1 MTVLMFSLAA
11 FQGQVPGQA
20 QPNPFGFL
28 LPFILI
34 FVVFYFLIMRPQSKR
49 QKEHQTM
56 VKALQKGDRVVT
68 AGGFHGTV
76 QGVDDEAETVQL
88 EIADRVRVTV
98 SRGSISRVVKNES

>member
-1 MTVLMFSLAA
+1 MTALIFSLAA
-11 FQGQVPGQA
+11 FQGPAPGQA

-49 QKEHQTM
+49 QKQHQAM
-56 VKALQKGDRVVT
+56 VQALQKGDRVVT

-76 QGVDDEAETVQL
+76 QGVDTEADTVLL
-88 EIADRVRVTV
+88 EIADRVRITL
-98 SRGSISRVVKNES
+98 SRGSIARVIKEEA